1 MKNFCDVYTGDLR
14 LALGILSGRIKDIDI
29 DQYATLGYDAYK
41 FSAFGKPDENELRSR
56 AEDIVFDA
64 IMIAYHNNSDQQ

>member
-1 MKNFCDVYTGDLR
+1 MKNFCDVYTEDLR
-14 LALGILSGRIKDIDI
+14 LALGILSGRIKDIDVH
-29 DQYATLGYDAYK
+29 QYGMLGYDTYK

-64 IMIAYHNNSDQQ
+64 IMLAYHNNSE